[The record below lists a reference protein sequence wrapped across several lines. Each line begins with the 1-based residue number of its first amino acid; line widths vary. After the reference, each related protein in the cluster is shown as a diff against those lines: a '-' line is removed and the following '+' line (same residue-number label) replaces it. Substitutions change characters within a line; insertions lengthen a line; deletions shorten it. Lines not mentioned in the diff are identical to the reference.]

1 MTELGSAYVV
11 IPVILAAA
19 LWLAIVRRWQTL
31 AYWIAALVFA
41 ELLVIALKY
50 GLEHGPPDTLYEL
63 VDPYSFPSGH
73 AAMSIVVYGF
83 LAFMLAH
90 GKPGWQKIA
99 LALPA
104 ASIALLVAGR
114 GPPSVYGSSCCC
126 S

>member
-1 MTELGSAYVV
+1 
-11 IPVILAAA
+11 
-19 LWLAIVRRWQTL
+19 
-31 AYWIAALVFA
+31 YWIAAVVFA

-50 GLEHGPPDTLYEL
+50 GLERARPQTRYEL

-83 LAFMLAH
+83 LAFLLAH

-104 ASIALLVAGR
+104 ASIAVLIAFSR
-114 GPPSVYGSSCCC
+114 VYLGAHW
-126 S
+126 